1 MSQTLKLHYSFYTV
15 LYTSTHF
22 EELQVKNSS
31 KFQSLKFISSSR
43 FTIIQKGKTNCTQSE
58 KHQILSTLIT
68 YLNLGFSTVTTPTS
82 ISEGLKSMD
91 STVDRHVI
99 AV

>member
-1 MSQTLKLHYSFYTV
+1 MTFS
-15 LYTSTHF
+15 
-22 EELQVKNSS
+22 E
-31 KFQSLKFISSSR
+31 
-43 FTIIQKGKTNCTQSE
+43 FTITQEVKTNCTSSLHTKE
-58 KHQILSTLIT
+58 IHHVLSTVITIT
-68 YLNLGFSTVTTPTS
+68 YLNFGFSTVTTPTS